1 MFQIERMSHC
11 FEHNFQVGHENVA
24 VDVEDSYK
32 FIHINENTCDANKST
47 EHVLNFIE
55 ELTRSIITLN
65 LKQSDTDLIFK
76 LCGDL
81 VENVNKL
88 NLKLIEADNGMT
100 AAQILDLTTDL
111 IGHKIFRFSSAFKRK
126 QDMKSDML
134 HVAPKE
140 VAIGTRFELKKLKRD
155 GKVLKIPRLLQS
167 QLQYIPI
174 LETIKA
180 LFKRSEF
187 RELYFAHNTGNDHVC
202 QPGRY
207 EYFCCGSIY
216 RNSQLFQ
223 CHPNSMQLQIASD
236 DFEIC
241 NPLSSKANRHKI
253 TAVYFTI
260 RNLPKRFLSKVRNIY
275 LICLCNA
282 DDLKTKHTDFNNI
295 WQIIVHEINYL
306 ETTGIDIGENT
317 NLKGTITQLAFDNLG
332 ANTSLGFVG
341 SFRSSHY
348 CRHCESSNAECEAMC
363 KENIDTLRTV
373 KKYNEQIKIVDAS
386 EKVKYDQTKGVK
398 YYCKLSNLKYFHI
411 IDNPTVDIM
420 HDICEGTIPFLLKL
434 LFNSCFTAKVFTPDD
449 LNMMVKFFDYGFL
462 QRKNIPSEISLD
474 KRSLGQNA
482 SQSLCLFR
490 NIPFIL
496 YRFRENPEL
505 KKIWRFM
512 EPFFGVVET
521 THSCRITEDDLKT
534 MNDKIFILLEELKKR
549 NIKFIPKLHFMLHYA
564 RIIRAT
570 GPLIHM
576 NMIRYESKHKVFKDF
591 ANKTHNFKNINMTL
605 AVKHQELLCKNGY
618 SYVDDVENGME
629 VPLDKSLTLQH
640 ESLLMETFGN
650 EVAHVNQIKW
660 LRVNNYEFRKNLLII
675 YDTVMYQIQNIL
687 ISASKYYFLCKRFDA
702 VTFDS
707 FLNSFKIEE
716 HNMDILLELKD
727 FENIRMKTYEI
738 KFIGS
743 DSYVIADTLEL
754 RNHLLIPE

>member
-1 MFQIERMSHC
+1 MSHC
-11 FEHNFQVGHENVA
+11 FEHYFQLEHGNVA
-24 VDVEDSYK
+24 LSVEDSYK
-32 FIHINENTCDANKST
+32 IIHMNENASDANKFT
-47 EHVLNFIE
+47 EDVLSFVE
-55 ELTRSIITLN
+55 ELIRSIITLN
-65 LKQSDTDLIFK
+65 LKQSDTNLIFK

-81 VENVNKL
+81 IKNVNKL
-88 NLKLIEADNGMT
+88 NSKLIEDDNGMT
-100 AAQILDLTTDL
+100 AAQILDVTTDL
-111 IGHKIFRFSSAFKRK
+111 IGRKIYRFSSAFKRK
-126 QDMKSDML
+126 QDIKSDIL

-140 VAIGTRFELKKLKRD
+140 VAIGTRFELKKLKKD

-174 LETIKA
+174 LETVKA
-180 LFKRSEF
+180 LFKCSEF
-187 RELYFAHNTGNDHVC
+187 RNLYFAHNNGNDHVC

-216 RNSQLFQ
+216 KNSKLFQ

-260 RNLPKRFLSKVRNIY
+260 QNLPKRFLSKVRNIY

-295 WQIIVHEINYL
+295 WQMIVHEINYL
-306 ETTGIDIGENT
+306 ETTGIDIGKNT

-348 CRHCESSNAECEAMC
+348 CRHCESSNVECEVMC
-363 KENIDTLRTV
+363 KENIDTLRSV
-373 KKYNEQIKIVDAS
+373 EKYNEQIKIVDAS
-386 EKVKYDQTKGVK
+386 EKVMYDQTKGVK
-398 YYCKLSNLKYFHI
+398 YYCKLSNLNFFHI

-420 HDICEGTIPFLLKL
+420 HDISEGTIPFLLKL

-462 QRKNIPSEISLD
+462 HRKNIPSEISLD

-482 SQSLCLFR
+482 SKSLCLFR

-496 YRFRENPEL
+496 YRFRENPDL

-512 EPFFGVVET
+512 EPFLGVIEIIY
-521 THSCRITEDDLKT
+521 SSKITEDDLKT
-534 MNDKIFILLEELKKR
+534 LNEKICILLEEIKKR
-549 NIKFIPKLHFMLHYA
+549 NIKFIPKLHFMIHYA
-564 RIIRAT
+564 RIIQAT
-570 GPLIHM
+570 GPLVHM
-576 NMIRYESKHKVFKDF
+576 NMTRYESKHKVFKDY
-591 ANKTHNFKNINMTL
+591 ANRTHNFKNINMTL
-605 AVKHQELLCKNGY
+605 AAKHQEQLCINGFT
-618 SYVDDVENGME
+618 YVDNVEMGME
-629 VPLDKSLTLQH
+629 VPLDSSITSQH
-640 ESLLMETFGN
+640 ENLFMGIFGN
-650 EVAHVNQIKW
+650 EVAHIKEIKS
-660 LRVNNYEFRKNLLII
+660 LCINNYEFRKKLLILH
-675 YDTVMYQIQNIL
+675 DTSMYQIQNVL
-687 ISASKYYFLCKRFDA
+687 IIASRYYFLCKRFDV
-702 VTFDS
+702 VTFNS
-707 FLNSFKIEE
+707 FLNSFEIKESTMYILVELGDLE
-716 HNMDILLELKD
+716 NM
-727 FENIRMKTYEI
+727 RTYEI

-743 DSYVIADTLEL
+743 DSYVVADTLEL
-754 RNHLLIPE
+754 RKNLFILE